1 MCAFAN
7 REGWV
12 HDSRIAN
19 DSELRR
25 IRCIEG
31 VPGRARVVEG
41 QGALWGTAVL
51 LVLCMG
57 LWASALLPE
66 IVTALAFFALAM
78 LFKLAPAETVFSGFA
93 SQAFW
98 LVLAGMIVGQG
109 MTRTGLGARMARLL
123 ARRLGGSYGRL
134 IAGLVTLSF
143 LLALVMPSNLGRIAL
158 MIPVTLALCDAFG
171 LGAGRLGRD
180 GAVLAVG
187 VATPILSAAILPAN
201 VPNLVM
207 AGSAE
212 RLLGLH
218 LSYLSYLVLHFPVL
232 ALAKGAM
239 LVGLILRLFPDRLSA
254 PAGDLPA
261 LPPASGAE
269 RRLAVVLLGT
279 LALWMT
285 DSLHGLPPAWVGLAA
300 AVLCLLPG
308 IGVMPADA
316 FGQVSL
322 RTCFYI
328 AALLGLVA
336 TVNATGL
343 GDRLGHALLAVA
355 PLSPGAPT
363 QNFAVLTGISTVLAL
378 LVTANGAPAL
388 YTALAKEMAQASGL
402 SALAVVS
409 IQVIGYS
416 TLFFPYQA
424 PPIVVACELGRVTL
438 ARAARLTVPFG
449 LVSLLVAAPLDYGWW
464 WLLGR
469 LE

>member
-1 MCAFAN
+1 MSGEAT
-7 REGWV
+7 
-12 HDSRIAN
+12 
-19 DSELRR
+19 
-25 IRCIEG
+25 
-31 VPGRARVVEG
+31 VVVA
-41 QGALWGTAVL
+41 ALL

-66 IVTALAFFALAM
+66 IVTALAFFGLAM
-78 LFKLAPAETVFSGFA
+78 LLKLAPAETVFSGFA

-98 LVLAGMIVGQG
+98 LVLSGMIVGQG
-109 MTRTGLGARMARLL
+109 MTRTGLGARMARVL
-123 ARRLGGSYGRL
+123 AQKLSGSYVRF
-134 IAGLVTLSF
+134 ITGLVILSF

-158 MIPVTLALCDAFG
+158 MIPVTLALCDGFG
-171 LGAGRLGRD
+171 LVAGRPGRD

-218 LSYLSYLVLHFPVL
+218 LSYLSYFILHAPVL
-232 ALAKGAM
+232 AFVKGAM
-239 LVGLILRLFPDRLSA
+239 LVGLIVRLFPDRLST
-254 PAGDLPA
+254 GSSDLPA
-261 LPPASGAE
+261 LPPVSGAE
-269 RRLAVVLLGT
+269 RRLAAILLGT

-308 IGVMPADA
+308 IGVMTADA

-336 TVNATGL
+336 VVNATGL
-343 GDRLGHALLAVA
+343 GERLGHALLAVA
-355 PLSPGAPT
+355 PLAPDAPT
-363 QNFAVLTGISTVLAL
+363 QNFAVLTGISTVAAL

-388 YTALAKEMAQASGL
+388 YTALAREMAQASGFT
-402 SALAVVS
+402 ALTVVS

-424 PPIVVACELGRVTL
+424 PPIVFASELGRISL
-438 ARAARLTVPFG
+438 RRAARLTIPFG

>member
-1 MCAFAN
+1 M
-7 REGWV
+7 
-12 HDSRIAN
+12 
-19 DSELRR
+19 
-25 IRCIEG
+25 
-31 VPGRARVVEG
+31 EG
-41 QGALWGTAVL
+41 QGALWGTALL

-66 IVTALAFFALAM
+66 IVTALAFFGLAM
-78 LFKLAPAETVFSGFA
+78 LLKLAPAETVFSGFA

-98 LVLAGMIVGQG
+98 LVLSGMIVGQG
-109 MTRTGLGARMARLL
+109 MTRTGLGARMARVL
-123 ARRLGGSYGRL
+123 AERLSGSYARF
-134 IAGLVTLSF
+134 IAGLVVLSF

-158 MIPVTLALCDAFG
+158 MIPVTLALCDGFG
-171 LGAGRLGRD
+171 LAAGRPGRD

-218 LSYLSYLVLHFPVL
+218 LSYLSYFVLHGPVL
-232 ALAKGAM
+232 AFVKGAM
-239 LVGLILRLFPDRLSA
+239 LVGLIVWLFPDRLTTGA
-254 PAGDLPA
+254 AELPA
-261 LPPASGAE
+261 LPPPSGAE
-269 RRLAVVLLGT
+269 RRLAVILLGT
-279 LALWMT
+279 LALWMS
-285 DSLHGLPPAWVGLAA
+285 DSLHGLPPAWVGLVAA
-300 AVLCLLPG
+300 ILCLLPG
-308 IGVMPADA
+308 VGVMTADA

-336 TVNATGL
+336 VVNATGL
-343 GDRLGHALLAVA
+343 GDRLGHMLLAVA
-355 PLSPGAPT
+355 PLSHDAPA
-363 QNFAVLTGISTVLAL
+363 QNFVVLTGISTAMAL

-388 YTALAKEMAQASGL
+388 FTALAREMAQASGL
-402 SALAVVS
+402 TALTVVS

-424 PPIVVACELGRVTL
+424 PPIVFASELGRVSL
-438 ARAARLTVPFG
+438 RRAARLTVPFG

-464 WLLGR
+464 WLLGK

>member
-1 MCAFAN
+1 V
-7 REGWV
+7 G
-12 HDSRIAN
+12 
-19 DSELRR
+19 
-25 IRCIEG
+25 G
-31 VPGRARVVEG
+31 
-41 QGALWGTAVL
+41 GATIVAAALL

-66 IVTALAFFALAM
+66 IVTALAFFGLAM
-78 LFKLAPAETVFSGFA
+78 LLKLAPAETVFSGFA

-98 LVLAGMIVGQG
+98 LVLSGMIVGQG
-109 MTRTGLGARMARLL
+109 MIRTGLGARMARVL
-123 ARRLGGSYGRL
+123 AQRLSGSYLRF

-158 MIPVTLALCDAFG
+158 MIPVTLALCDGFG
-171 LGAGRLGRD
+171 LVAGRPGRD

-212 RLLGLH
+212 RLLDIH
-218 LSYLSYLVLHFPVL
+218 FSYLSYFLLHAPVL
-232 ALAKGAM
+232 AFVKGAM
-239 LVGLILRLFPDRLSA
+239 LIALVVRLFPDRLDA
-254 PAGDLPA
+254 PAGAAAA
-261 LPPASGAE
+261 LPSPSAAE
-269 RRLAVVLLGT
+269 RRLAVILIGT
-279 LALWMT
+279 LALWMI

-300 AVLCLLPG
+300 AVLCLLPR
-308 IGVMPADA
+308 IGVIPADA

-336 TVNATGL
+336 LVNETGL
-343 GDRLGHALLAVA
+343 GERLGHALLAVA
-355 PLSPGAPT
+355 PLTPDAPA
-363 QNFAVLTGISTVLAL
+363 QNFAVLTGISTATAL

-388 YTALAKEMAQASGL
+388 YTGLAKEMAQASGL

-409 IQVIGYS
+409 VQVVGYS

-424 PPIVVACELGRVTL
+424 PPIVFASELGKVPL
-438 ARAARLTVPFG
+438 ARAVRLTLPFG
-449 LVSLLVAAPLDYGWW
+449 LASLLAAAPLDYGWW
-464 WLLGR
+464 RLLGW
-469 LE
+469 LK

>member
-1 MCAFAN
+1 MSGEAA
-7 REGWV
+7 
-12 HDSRIAN
+12 
-19 DSELRR
+19 
-25 IRCIEG
+25 
-31 VPGRARVVEG
+31 VVAA
-41 QGALWGTAVL
+41 ALL

-66 IVTALAFFALAM
+66 IVTALAFFGLAM
-78 LFKLAPAETVFSGFA
+78 LLKLAPAETVFSGFS

-98 LVLAGMIVGQG
+98 LVLSGMIVGQG
-109 MTRTGLGARMARLL
+109 MTRTGLGARMARVL
-123 ARRLGGSYGRL
+123 ALRLSGSYLRF
-134 IAGLVTLSF
+134 ITGLVVLSF

-158 MIPVTLALCDAFG
+158 MIPVTLALCDGFG
-171 LGAGRLGRD
+171 LVAGRPGRD

-218 LSYLSYLVLHFPVL
+218 FSYLSYFILHAPVL
-232 ALAKGAM
+232 AFAKGVM
-239 LVGLILRLFPDRLSA
+239 LVALIVRLFPDRLTTVA
-254 PAGDLPA
+254 TDRPV
-261 LPPASGAE
+261 LPPPSGAE
-269 RRLAVVLLGT
+269 KRLAVILLGT

-300 AVLCLLPG
+300 AVLCLLPR

-336 TVNATGL
+336 VVNATGL
-343 GDRLGHALLAVA
+343 GDRLGHVLLAVA
-355 PLSPGAPT
+355 PLSPGATT
-363 QNFAVLTGISTVLAL
+363 QNFAVLTGISTIMAL

-388 YTALAKEMAQASGL
+388 YTALAREMAQASGFT
-402 SALAVVS
+402 ALTVVS

-424 PPIVVACELGRVTL
+424 PPIVVASELGRVSL
-438 ARAARLTVPFG
+438 RRAARLTLPFG

>member
-1 MCAFAN
+1 M
-7 REGWV
+7 G
-12 HDSRIAN
+12 
-19 DSELRR
+19 
-25 IRCIEG
+25 
-31 VPGRARVVEG
+31 G
-41 QGALWGTAVL
+41 QGALWGTAFL
-51 LVLCMG
+51 LVGCMG

-66 IVTALAFFALAM
+66 IVTALAFFGLAM
-78 LFKLAPAETVFSGFA
+78 LLKLAPAETVFSGFA

-98 LVLAGMIVGQG
+98 LVLSGMIVGQG
-109 MTRTGLGARMARLL
+109 MTRTGLGARMARVL
-123 ARRLGGSYGRL
+123 ALRLSGSYLRF
-134 IAGLVTLSF
+134 IAGLVVLSF

-171 LGAGRLGRD
+171 LAAGRPGRD

-218 LSYLSYLVLHFPVL
+218 LSYLSYFVLHAPVL
-232 ALAKGAM
+232 AFAKGVM
-239 LVGLILRLFPDRLSA
+239 LVALIVRLFPDRLDA
-254 PAGDLPA
+254 VAADLPA
-261 LPPASGAE
+261 LPPPSGAE
-269 RRLAVVLLGT
+269 RRLAAILLAT

-308 IGVMPADA
+308 IGVMSADA

-336 TVNATGL
+336 TVNASGL

-355 PLSPGAPT
+355 PLSPDAPT
-363 QNFAVLTGISTVLAL
+363 QDFAVLTGISTLMAL

-388 YTALAKEMAQASGL
+388 YTALAREMSQASGL

-409 IQVIGYS
+409 VQVIGYS

-424 PPIVVACELGRVTL
+424 PPIVFASELGKVSL
-438 ARAARLTVPFG
+438 ARAARLTIPFG
-449 LVSLLVAAPLDYGWW
+449 LASLLVAAPLDYGWW
-464 WLLGR
+464 RLLGA

>member
-1 MCAFAN
+1 MSG
-7 REGWV
+7 EGTIV
-12 HDSRIAN
+12 AT
-19 DSELRR
+19 
-25 IRCIEG
+25 
-31 VPGRARVVEG
+31 
-41 QGALWGTAVL
+41 ALL

-57 LWASALLPE
+57 LWATALLPE
-66 IVTALAFFALAM
+66 IVTALAFFGLAM
-78 LFKLAPAETVFSGFA
+78 LFKLAPAETIFSGFA

-98 LVLAGMIVGQG
+98 LVLSGMIVGQG
-109 MTRTGLGARMARLL
+109 MTRTGLGARMARVL
-123 ARRLGGSYGRL
+123 AQRLSGSYTL
-134 IAGLVTLSF
+134 FIAGLVGLSF

-158 MIPVTLALCDAFG
+158 MIPVTLALCDGFG
-171 LGAGRLGRD
+171 LAAGRPGRD

-218 LSYLSYLVLHFPVL
+218 LSYLSYFVLHAPVL
-232 ALAKGAM
+232 AFVKGAM
-239 LVGLILRLFPDRLSA
+239 LVGLIVWLFPDRLTTGA
-254 PAGDLPA
+254 AELPA
-261 LPPASGAE
+261 LPPPSGAE
-269 RRLAVVLLGT
+269 RRLAVILLGT
-279 LALWMT
+279 LALWMS
-285 DSLHGLPPAWVGLAA
+285 DSLHGLPPAWVGLVAA
-300 AVLCLLPG
+300 ILCLLPG
-308 IGVMPADA
+308 VGVMTADA

-336 TVNATGL
+336 VVNATGL
-343 GDRLGHALLAVA
+343 GDRLGHMLLAVA
-355 PLSPGAPT
+355 PLSHDAPA
-363 QNFAVLTGISTVLAL
+363 QNFVVLTGISTAMAL

-388 YTALAKEMAQASGL
+388 FTALAREMAQASGL
-402 SALAVVS
+402 TALTVVS

-424 PPIVVACELGRVTL
+424 PPIVFASELGRVSL
-438 ARAARLTVPFG
+438 RRAARLTVPFG

-464 WLLGR
+464 WLLGK

>member
-1 MCAFAN
+1 MF
-7 REGWV
+7 
-12 HDSRIAN
+12 
-19 DSELRR
+19 
-25 IRCIEG
+25 
-31 VPGRARVVEG
+31 EG
-41 QGALWGTAVL
+41 QGALLGTALL

-66 IVTALAFFALAM
+66 IVTALTFFGLAM
-78 LFKLAPAETVFSGFA
+78 LLKLAPAETIFSGFA

-98 LVLAGMIVGQG
+98 LVLSGMIVGQG
-109 MTRTGLGARMARLL
+109 MTRTGLGARMARVL
-123 ARRLGGSYGRL
+123 AQRLSGSYGHL
-134 IAGLVTLSF
+134 IAGLVVLSF

-158 MIPVTLALCDAFG
+158 LVPVTLALCDGFG
-171 LGAGRLGRD
+171 LGEGRPGRQ

-218 LSYLSYLVLHFPVL
+218 FSYLSYFILHAPVL
-232 ALAKGAM
+232 AFAKGVT
-239 LVGLILRLFPDRLSA
+239 LVALIVRLFPDRLA
-254 PAGDLPA
+254 TPAADLPA
-261 LPPASGAE
+261 LPPLSGAE
-269 RRLAVVLLGT
+269 ARLAVILICT

-308 IGVMPADA
+308 IGVLPADA

-336 TVNATGL
+336 LVNATGL
-343 GDRLGHALLAVA
+343 GARLGHALLAIA
-355 PLSPGAPT
+355 PLSPGSPAKD
-363 QNFAVLTGISTVLAL
+363 FAVLTGISTAVAL

-388 YTALAKEMAQASGL
+388 YTALAPEMAQASGL

-416 TLFFPYQA
+416 TLFLPYQA
-424 PPIVVACELGRVTL
+424 PPIVFASELGRVPL
-438 ARAARLTVPFG
+438 RQVARLTIPFG
-449 LVSLLVAAPLDYGWW
+449 LTSLLAAAPLDYAWW
-464 WLLGR
+464 WLLGWPK
-469 LE
+469 